1 VNARPPMCPR
11 TLLVRVLPVAPLSA
25 ALVLLCPSEA
35 SAQQAGEFSV
45 QRFEAA
51 PGPNNVLSTE
61 RVRMV
66 EQFGWSAS
74 VLFNY
79 AREPFVVVSCVAET
93 DCDEPNAAQLEDVPV
108 VQNMFQWD
116 VMGSFNPIEWMQIG
130 LKVPLVYVTGSGIDT
145 TSGQPLPDGQRAF
158 GLGDVMVE
166 GKFRFF
172 GDAASLVALGGAVD
186 VAAPLGHVTAENSY
200 IGNDAP
206 VTVGWRGIVDLQ
218 IEDFFTAVNL
228 RGVYRGENTLGTTTV
243 GPVEFRYAVGLGY
256 QITPIFKVM
265 AEGFGTTQF
274 SSQNGT
280 NTLEADGAV
289 VISPL
294 ATGLDISVGG
304 GAGII
309 EGVGVPLF
317 RVIGGLSF
325 KMEAGDED
333 GDGIGDNSDKCPSIK
348 EDKDGFQD
356 EDGCAEDDN
365 DRDGIVDAKDKCK
378 EKPETIN
385 GFGRDSDGDGV
396 LDRDDACPTLRED
409 RDGFED
415 ADGCPEADNDKDGIP
430 DEKDRCRNEAE
441 TFDGFQDEDGCP
453 DPDDDGDGILD
464 GDDKCRKRQ
473 GRLQRR
479 RRRRRLPRQG
489 RGAGRGQGRG
499 DQDPAARRVRDRQRQ
514 DPGHHELRRA
524 RRRLGGAEGEP
535 ADLPRGDRGPHRQR
549 GQPGVQQ
556 GAQPEARRR
565 RGEVP
570 HRQGRRGEPPEG
582 GRLRPR
588 QADRGQ
594 HDAGGQAEEPAR
606 RVQHP
611 ALDHQEAGARA
622 CPGRAAR
629 ATGRAARA
637 TGRAARTPGRA
648 PGDPQ
653 AGREPRVLAKLASAR
668 LSPRRSTQES
678 DERARPPRRGPPA
691 PTRASV
697 GGVMGG
703 PDVRVRASAVRVR
716 EQFVLARYG
725 RLAQREYR
733 DRASPEL
740 ARVFATPGDVWVDF
754 ELFIEATSRICTL
767 FGDGSPTLARAVGA
781 FGAEANMGPWRSFV
795 HKMLS
800 PKTVLD
806 LAGMLWSH
814 HYDAGRLASSSADD
828 REVTVRIEDFPRP
841 HVLHCASIEG
851 WCERTLS
858 LGRPRTVTVRQ
869 TACRVSG
876 DPHCQ
881 LEARW
886 E

>member
-385 GFGRDSDGDGV
+385 GFEDEDGCPDSVADGDADGIPDNADKCPQLAGKVRTADAYGCPDTDEDGV
-396 LDRDDACPTLRED
+396 IDPKDTCPNEKED
-409 RDGFED
+409 TDGFED
-415 ADGCPEADNDKDGIP
+415 LDGCPEADNDKDGIP
-430 DEKDRCRNEAE
+430 DEADECSEEPEIKN
-441 TFDGFQDEDGCP
+441 GFKDEDGCP
-453 DPDDDGDGILD
+453 DETPDTDKDGIPD
-464 GDDKCRKRQ
+464 NVDKCPKLPENFN
-473 GRLQRR
+473 GVDDTDGCPDKGVALVEVKAEEIKILQRVEFETGSDKIQGITSFAVLDAVSGALKANPQIFLVEIAGHTDNAGNPAFNKELSQKRADAVVKYLTGKGVEASRLKAAGYGQDKPIADNTTPAGKQKNR
-479 RRRRRLPRQG
+479 RVEFNILHSTTKKP
-489 RGAGRGQGRG
+489 APAPA
-499 DQDPAARRVRDRQRQ
+499 PAA
-514 DPGHHELRRA
+514 
-524 RRRLGGAEGEP
+524 
-535 ADLPRGDRGPHRQR
+535 
-549 GQPGVQQ
+549 
-556 GAQPEARRR
+556 
-565 RGEVP
+565 
-570 HRQGRRGEPPEG
+570 
-582 GRLRPR
+582 
-588 QADRGQ
+588 
-594 HDAGGQAEEPAR
+594 
-606 RVQHP
+606 
-611 ALDHQEAGARA
+611 
-622 CPGRAAR
+622 
-629 ATGRAARA
+629 
-637 TGRAARTPGRA
+637 
-648 PGDPQ
+648 
-653 AGREPRVLAKLASAR
+653 
-668 LSPRRSTQES
+668 
-678 DERARPPRRGPPA
+678 PPA
-691 PTRASV
+691 PPAA
-697 GGVMGG
+697 
-703 PDVRVRASAVRVR
+703 PPAPPA
-716 EQFVLARYG
+716 APP
-725 RLAQREYR
+725 APP
-733 DRASPEL
+733 AAPP
-740 ARVFATPGDVWVDF
+740 ATPK
-754 ELFIEATSRICTL
+754 
-767 FGDGSPTLARAVGA
+767 P
-781 FGAEANMGPWRSFV
+781 AENPGF
-795 HKMLS
+795 
-800 PKTVLD
+800 
-806 LAGMLWSH
+806 
-814 HYDAGRLASSSADD
+814 
-828 REVTVRIEDFPRP
+828 
-841 HVLHCASIEG
+841 
-851 WCERTLS
+851 
-858 LGRPRTVTVRQ
+858 
-869 TACRVSG
+869 
-876 DPHCQ
+876 
-881 LEARW
+881 
-886 E
+886 